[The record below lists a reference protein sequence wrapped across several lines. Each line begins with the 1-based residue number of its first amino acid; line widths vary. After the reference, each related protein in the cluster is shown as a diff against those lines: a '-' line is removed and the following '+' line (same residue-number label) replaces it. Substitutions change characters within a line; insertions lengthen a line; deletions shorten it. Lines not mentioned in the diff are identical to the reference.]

1 MYLESINLSFI
12 QPCTTDA
19 KRIRIKASLP
29 RNISD
34 IFPYLNSYLKTAIY
48 NQRAN
53 TFVFNKEHKIITIF
67 EENINVAKLLNETEA
82 FEVLDYLKDII
93 NEVDEK
99 RNEIQPSYELRK
111 LPSPI
116 EAYTYLPKL
125 NCKKCGQETCLA
137 FATKLIKGETKIK
150 RCLHL
155 YEKGNENNIDKL
167 ESMILLLGHEI

>member
-12 QPCTTDA
+12 QPCTTDS

-34 IFPYLNSYLKTAIY
+34 IFPYLNAYLKTAIY
-48 NQRAN
+48 NQKAN

-93 NEVDEK
+93 NEVHEK

-116 EAYTYLPKL
+116 EVYTYLPKL

-150 RCLHL
+150 RCLRL